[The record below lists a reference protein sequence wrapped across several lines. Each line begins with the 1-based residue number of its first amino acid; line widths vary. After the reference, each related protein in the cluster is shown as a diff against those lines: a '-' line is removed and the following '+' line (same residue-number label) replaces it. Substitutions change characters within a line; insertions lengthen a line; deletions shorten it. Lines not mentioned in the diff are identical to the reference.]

1 MITAD
6 NAAFWVQLL
15 NIYILLNFKNM
26 KLFIGIYYNFIGE
39 FTRHFHFLSKFE
51 KLVTE
56 KISER
61 INFKWFDFI

>member
-6 NAAFWVQLL
+6 NAAFWAQLL

-26 KLFIGIYYNFIGE
+26 KLFIGIYHNFIGVI
-39 FTRHFHFLSKFE
+39 TQHFHFLSKFE

-56 KISER
+56 KISKW